1 MKKIIIIGLTA
12 LVLVSCSENKKSDDL
27 TDENI
32 ATETKGY
39 TIDCDFGGVDISKA
53 YLSQYVKGNWE
64 HKDSADVVEG
74 KFSFWRVRV
83 ARIMVYKV

>member
-12 LVLVSCSENKKSDDL
+12 LAFVSCSENKESENL

-39 TIDCDFGGVDISKA
+39 TIDCDFGGSRYFKSIFVTIRKRK
-53 YLSQYVKGNWE
+53 LGT
-64 HKDSADVVEG
+64 
-74 KFSFWRVRV
+74 
-83 ARIMVYKV
+83 

>member
-1 MKKIIIIGLTA
+1 M
-12 LVLVSCSENKKSDDL
+12 LVVQKTRESENL

-32 ATETKGY
+32 VKETKGY

-64 HKDSADVVEG
+64 HKDSADV
-74 KFSFWRVRV
+74 S
-83 ARIMVYKV
+83 